1 MKLLQNVVLV
11 LVTLVVGIGVAELA
25 LRVMGVSYA
34 HFYRPDAVLGQALVP
49 GAEGW
54 ERSENEMFI
63 RINSLGMR
71 DREREVAK
79 PAGTFRIAVLGDS
92 FTEAKQVELDE
103 TFAAVIER
111 QLAGCPAR
119 DERPIEVLNFGVA
132 GYGTTQELLMFE
144 TRARRF
150 APDLVVL
157 AMLTGNDIRNNSLE
171 LQGDSKPHFV
181 EVDGEL
187 VLDRSF
193 ASSLGSRI
201 RTSPPGRWYYELVPH
216 SRVLQ
221 LVQEALL
228 ASKRRGQIER
238 RAEELE
244 QAPER
249 AVEGFELGLDDQIY
263 LPPSEPAWTTAWRIT
278 EQVLLR
284 LERLVEAA
292 DARFLLV
299 VLSNSIQVHPD
310 EAVRQRFR
318 EAIGADDLFYPDR
331 RLGDFG
337 AANGIDHLLLAPK
350 LAEEAL
356 ATGQCLHGFLQSVP
370 CGGHWNADGH
380 ARAGELIA
388 ERICREVLPT
398 ASCIPRGRGGNHFP
412 RSFPACR

>member
-1 MKLLQNVVLV
+1 LVKLLQNLALV
-11 LVTLVVGIGVAELA
+11 LVTLVVGIGLAELA
-25 LRVMGVSYA
+25 LRAMGVSYA
-34 HFYRPDAVLGQALVP
+34 HFYRPDAVLGQVLVP

-54 ERSENEMFI
+54 DRTENDMFI

-71 DREREVAK
+71 DRERDVAK
-79 PAGTFRIAVLGDS
+79 PDGTFRIAVLGDS

-111 QLAGCPAR
+111 QLAFCPAR
-119 DERPIEVLNFGVA
+119 GERQIEVLNFGVA
-132 GYGTTQELLMFE
+132 GYSTTQQLLMFE
-144 TRARRF
+144 HRARHF

-157 AMLTGNDIRNNSLE
+157 ATLTGNDIRNNSLE

-193 ASSLGSRI
+193 AASLGSRI
-201 RTSPPGRWYYELVPH
+201 RTSPLGRWYYELVPY

-221 LVQEALL
+221 LVQEAML

-238 RAEELE
+238 RAEELA
-244 QAPER
+244 QADER

-263 LPPSEPAWTTAWRIT
+263 LPPSEPAWRTAWHIT

-284 LERLVEAA
+284 LDRLVEAA
-292 DARFLLV
+292 DARLLLV

-310 EAVRQRFR
+310 EAVRQRFKT
-318 EAIGADDLFYPDR
+318 AIGADDLFYPDR
-331 RLGDFG
+331 RLGAFA

-350 LAEEAL
+350 LAEEAQR
-356 ATGQCLHGFLQSVP
+356 TGQCLHGFLQSVP
-370 CGGHWNADGH
+370 CGGHWNAQGH
-380 ARAGELIA
+380 ARAGEIIA
-388 ERICREVLPT
+388 ERICQEVLPEQRAGLKGT
-398 ASCIPRGRGGNHFP
+398 SYP
-412 RSFPACR
+412 